1 MRTLAASLLL
11 LFCLVY
17 TAGQAPAPATAGEY
31 MRAGLTAQRQG
42 NLRGA
47 IENYRKALAIRPE
60 SVEARA
66 NLAAVLSAD
75 GQFDAAIEENQRIL
89 ATLPGLTD
97 IRMNLALAYYKKSDW
112 KNASEQFQKVRA
124 ARPKDLTAAMLLG
137 YSQIKLNQAGSAAAL
152 LLPLEP
158 GNDSNLDFDFV
169 LAEALITSGRE
180 AEGLPRMEKTA
191 KATNALDAWV
201 IAGTTRLHRR
211 EFHEA
216 RADLD
221 AALAINSSLPGLN
234 SMAGQARDALGD
246 TEDAKAAFEAAL
258 HQDPRDFAANLYLG
272 TMRMKARDI
281 DGARPLLELALQLHP
296 EVPQAQY
303 QMAVLNGM
311 TGHFAEAAAALEQLE
326 KQDPDWL
333 DPHIQLASLYY
344 KLHRPEDGKRE
355 REIVQRLEAQQQKQG
370 PAAQ

>member
-1 MRTLAASLLL
+1 MRTLAALLL
-11 LFCLVY
+11 LFCLAHA
-17 TAGQAPAPATAGEY
+17 AGQAPVPATADDF
-31 MRAGLTAQRQG
+31 MREGLTAQRQG

-47 IENYRKALAIRPE
+47 IEDYRKVLAVRPE

-66 NLAAVLSAD
+66 NLAAALAAD
-75 GQFDAAIEENQRIL
+75 GQFDAAIEENLRLL
-89 ATLPGLTD
+89 AALPGQTD
-97 IRMNLALAYYKKSDW
+97 IRMNLALAYYKKGDW
-112 KNASEQFQKVRA
+112 RNAAEQFKKVRA
-124 ARPKDLTAAMLLG
+124 ARPKDLNAAMLLG
-137 YSQIKLNQAGSAAAL
+137 YSEIRLNQPGAAADL
-152 LLPLEP
+152 LTLLEP
-158 GNDSNLDFDFV
+158 GNENNLDFEFV
-169 LAEALITSGRE
+169 LSEAQVASGHE
-180 AEGLPRMEKTA
+180 AEGLPRMETVA

-211 EFHEA
+211 EFRQA

-221 AALAINSSLPGLN
+221 AALAINPSLPGLN

-246 TEDAKAAFEAAL
+246 TEAAKTVFEVAL
-258 HQDPRDFAANLYLG
+258 RQDPRDFAANLYLG
-272 TMRMKARDI
+272 TMRMKQRDL

-296 EVPQAQY
+296 DVPQAQY

-311 TGHFAEAAAALEQLE
+311 TGHYAEAVAALELLE

-344 KLHRPEDGKRE
+344 KLHRPEDGERE